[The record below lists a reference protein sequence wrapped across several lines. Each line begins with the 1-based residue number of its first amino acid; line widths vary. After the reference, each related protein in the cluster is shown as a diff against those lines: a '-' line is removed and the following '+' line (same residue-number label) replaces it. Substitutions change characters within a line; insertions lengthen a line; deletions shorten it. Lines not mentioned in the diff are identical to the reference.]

1 MLAVACLCCA
11 PHAGLTRHPSPDQ
24 MELDREAQTLRFCI
38 DNKQWISLTGVSTYA
53 RPFLNFFNA
62 GDGATLLQ
70 AEDGRSIRAD
80 LV

>member
-1 MLAVACLCCA
+1 MYSRRL
-11 PHAGLTRHPSPDQ
+11 PDQ
-24 MELDREAQTLRFCI
+24 MELDRDAHTLRFCV
-38 DNKQWISLTGVSTYA
+38 DNKQWASLTGVSNYA
-53 RPFLNFFNA
+53 RPFLNFFNP